1 MKLPAIAG
9 MTIMTMKSM
18 LAPADTTIMAT
29 QNMLAPADTNTMT
42 TQNMLAPAG
51 MTIMSMKDM
60 CTRILRLH
68 TAVKSISTYWKTSA
82 VQTAPPKWKKK

>member
-1 MKLPAIAG
+1 

-18 LAPADTTIMAT
+18 LVPAGTTIMAT
-29 QNMLAPADTNTMT
+29 QNMLAPAGTSIMA
-42 TQNMLAPAG
+42 TQNMLAPADT
-51 MTIMSMKDM
+51 TIMAMKDM
-60 CTRILRLH
+60 CTRIMRLH